1 MITITIFYG
10 LPYFIIPLFCLTS
23 VYNWLV
29 YHVTV
34 ILCIFHNFS
43 FLNYYI
49 NEMGGIKSRAP
60 QNTWLVLSMLIIEV
74 KINNIL
80 LL

>member
-10 LPYFIIPLFCLTS
+10 LPCFIITLFCLTS

-34 ILCIFHNFS
+34 ILFFFHIFS

-49 NEMGGIKSRAP
+49 NEMVGIKSRAP
-60 QNTWLVLSMLIIEV
+60 QNTWLVLSMIIIEV
-74 KINNIL
+74 KSNDNML
-80 LL
+80 V